1 LPAVHELSK
10 LTYYDYFVVS
20 QFDFFGELL
29 RKFLAFLALT
39 AFENQKLNRK
49 GRKENAQ
56 RSQRKSSK
64 PTTAGL
70 TEFRCPPAML

>member
-1 LPAVHELSK
+1 LLAVHELSK

-49 GRKENAQ
+49 GRKENA
-56 RSQRKSSK
+56 RKDRK
-64 PTTAGL
+64 ENRANARPL
-70 TEFRCPPAML
+70 V